1 LGEEEVFFMQI
12 RKLVTVLEETRQ
24 EMGQSIDPPTRKA
37 AAIAVIANP
46 CAGRYVDDLTELMDI
61 GAELGGM
68 LGRKCLD
75 AMGIGPEKAE
85 SYAKACV
92 VGLAGELEHAAA
104 IMHPK
109 MGKPFRDAL
118 GRGLALIPSVKKR
131 GSAGCTVDVPL
142 NHKDAAFIRSHF
154 DGMTVSVEDAPM
166 PDELMVVLVVT
177 DSGRPLPRVG
187 GLTKD
192 EAKYEDGLR

>member
-1 LGEEEVFFMQI
+1 MQI
-12 RKLVTVLEETRQ
+12 RKLVTIVEETIQ
-24 EMGQSIDPPTRKA
+24 EMGKSVEPPTRKA
-37 AAIAVIANP
+37 ASIAVIANP
-46 CAGRYVDDLTELMDI
+46 FAGKYVEDLTPLMDI

-68 LGRKCLD
+68 LGKKCLD
-75 AMGIGPEKAE
+75 ALSIGPEKAE
-85 SYAKACV
+85 SYAKACI
-92 VGLAGELEHAAA
+92 VGLNGELEHAAA
-104 IMHPK
+104 ILHPK

-154 DGMTVSVEDAPM
+154 DGMTVAVEDAPM

-187 GLTKD
+187 GLTIED
-192 EAKYEDGLR
+192 AKYEDGLR